1 MPPSDQ
7 SPPADIDEPRT
18 EPEGEGEGEGESASD
33 IDHVGGQSAEA
44 EEQLDDGSGTTAVRA
59 DGSARGRRRTWP
71 RRIAVFAAVLL
82 LGVTAFSACFDLAT
96 NQRASVPAGLTYVQT
111 GDISTRY
118 RQWGTTGTPIVL
130 VHGFIE
136 SADTW
141 QGPAP
146 MLAAAGHRV
155 YALDLDGW
163 GYTQRVAPFDLGHQ
177 STQLL
182 GFIAALHLD
191 RPILVGHSSGAA
203 IVAAATL
210 RSPSSAGGIM
220 FLDGDGLA
228 TGAGQKTLLTK
239 LFIEPY
245 RTTLLRLVLHT
256 DAVIRAVY
264 SNMCG
269 PTCPRLDS
277 AGLAQWRRP
286 LQVPGAESSL
296 WAMLNLGVPGLP
308 PQQLAALASLPVP
321 KSVVFGADDSAYTQ
335 DTPQQTAARIGAPQP
350 TVIPA
355 ARHLTPVNSPAAVA
369 AAIEALAARA

>member
-7 SPPADIDEPRT
+7 SPQAHVDEPRAV
-18 EPEGEGEGEGESASD
+18 PEGESNSD
-33 IDHVGGQSAEA
+33 IDHVGEHHTEAEA
-44 EEQLDDGSGTTAVRA
+44 VQRLGDSSGAAATQTDAPA
-59 DGSARGRRRTWP
+59 RRRRLTWP
-71 RRIAVFAAVLL
+71 RRIAVFAAVVL
-82 LGVTAFSACFDLAT
+82 LGLTAFSASYDLAT

-130 VHGFIE
+130 VHGFVE

-141 QGPAP
+141 QGLAP
-146 MLAAAGHRV
+146 LLAAAGHRV

-163 GYTQRVAPFDLGHQ
+163 GYTQRVAPFDLDHQ

-182 GFIAALHLD
+182 AFIAALHLD

-203 IVAAATL
+203 IVADATL
-210 RSPSSAGGIM
+210 RSPTSVGGIM

-228 TGAGQKTLLTK
+228 TGAGQKTPLTK

-245 RTTLLRLVLHT
+245 RTTLLRLVVHT
-256 DAVIRAVY
+256 DTVIRAVY
-264 SNMCG
+264 SRMCG
-269 PTCPRLDS
+269 PTCPRLDA
-277 AGLAQWRRP
+277 AGLDQWRRP
-286 LQVPGAESSL
+286 LQVPGAESAL

-308 PQQLAALASLPVP
+308 PQQLAALASLPLP
-321 KSVVFGADDSAYTQ
+321 KSVVFGADDSAYTK

-350 TVIPA
+350 TVIPG